1 MYMRSF
7 RERVWVL
14 ALFPALLLSGC
25 VKKSSHQLVLDQF
38 ARARADHETLASE
51 LREQLEARDGEISG
65 LRAAA
70 ESEAGRRDAR
80 EAELN
85 GEIARLQTQLATA
98 REQRLR
104 TDGYFEEARTEVHRL
119 ELLLSERG
127 EEFRRLQ
134 SRLNSMAA
142 VEREQRERNQIYEE
156 VLARFRTLIDGGRL
170 TVSIV
175 NGRMVIHLP
184 QDILFES
191 GSANLSRDGRQ
202 TLGEVAGVLA
212 ELTDRRFQVEGHTDN
227 VPISTARFPSNW
239 ELSAARSLSV
249 VHLLT
254 EQGVSPEN
262 LSGAGYGEHQP
273 VASNENPEDRRRNRR
288 IEIVMLPNLNLIAS
302 TPEVG

>member
-1 MYMRSF
+1 MMSKSSF

-14 ALFPALLLSGC
+14 TLFPALLFSGC
-25 VKKSSHQLVLDQF
+25 VKKSSHQQVLDQF
-38 ARARADHETLASE
+38 AQARADHETLASG
-51 LREQLEARDGEISG
+51 LREQLEARDGEISE

-70 ESEAGRRDAR
+70 ESEASRRNAR

-85 GEIARLQTQLATA
+85 QEIADA
-98 REQRLR
+98 REQRSR
-104 TDGYFEEARTEVHRL
+104 IEGYFEEARTEVHRL
-119 ELLLSERG
+119 EVLLSERG
-127 EEFRRLQ
+127 EDFRRLQ

-142 VEREQRERNQIYEE
+142 VEREQRERNRIYEE

-273 VASNENPEDRRRNRR
+273 VASNENPENRRRNRR

-302 TPEVG
+302 TPEGG